1 MPSFNAWQVVEQ
13 FFPPDSEKF
22 RAMEC
27 GTALLKVPSDGFH
40 AWVGRVLVVV
50 FMRSELGAGLSCG
63 VGCGFKAVRCSGS
76 DDFALQFKPGA
87 VLGVWQ

>member
-50 FMRSELGAGLSCG
+50 FMRSGLGAGFIVRRGRRFQC
-63 VGCGFKAVRCSGS
+63 CAVFRG
-76 DDFALQFKPGA
+76 G
-87 VLGVWQ
+87 